1 MISVIIPVYNA
12 ESALRICVDSVLRQS
27 YQSFEIILIDD
38 GSEDLSGRICD
49 DYSEKD
55 DRITIIHQNNQGVSA
70 ARNRGLDIAKGDF
83 IAFVDSDDYV
93 EPDYLKVLLDGIVSY
108 GVDMCMISLHV
119 NHGMGRATRLN
130 SNTEIISAILGDN
143 FGNNAG
149 PVNKLFKRSII
160 GCLRFDKHVYLGEDT
175 LFDVEYAKRC
185 KNGVFI
191 NEALYHYDLSTSSIS
206 YMRNPAKLEKYLTYA
221 ESRQK
226 MLFDTTKL
234 SSNCRDMLVHAYFS
248 SILNCF
254 YQSRYFHDRKA
265 EMKMCLVMKEAQ
277 NRYSFS
283 GLTTRQKVTYWIMG
297 HLPYLFPFWNAI
309 NTRLCFLDKRK

>member
-1 MISVIIPVYNA
+1 MISVIVPVYNA
-12 ESALRICVDSVLRQS
+12 ELTLRRCVDSILKQS
-27 YQSFEIILIDD
+27 YHSFEVILIDD

-49 DYSEKD
+49 EYSKKD
-55 DRITIIHQNNQGVSA
+55 DRIIAIHQNNQGVST
-70 ARNRGLDIAKGDF
+70 ARNRGLDIAKGEF
-83 IAFVDSDDYV
+83 IAFIDSDDYV
-93 EPDYLKVLLDGIVSY
+93 ESDYLEVLFNGMVSY
-108 GVDMCMISLHV
+108 GVDMCMTSLRV
-119 NHGMGRATRLN
+119 NEGIVDRVTRLN
-130 SNTEIISAILGDN
+130 SNSEIISAILGDN

-149 PVNKLFKRSII
+149 PMNKLFKRSII

-254 YQSRYFHDRKA
+254 YQSRYFHNRKA
-265 EMKMCLVMKEAQ
+265 ELKMCLIMKEAQ
-277 NRYSFS
+277 HKYSFS

-309 NTRLCFLDKRK
+309 NTRL

>member
-149 PVNKLFKRSII
+149 PINKLFKRSII

-175 LFDVEYAKRC
+175 LFNVEYAKRC
-185 KNGVFI
+185 NSGVFI
-191 NEALYHYDLSTSSIS
+191 NEALYHYDQSTASIS
-206 YMRNPAKLEKYLTYA
+206 YMRNPAKLNRYLTYA
-221 ESRQK
+221 ESRRK
-226 MLFDTTKL
+226 MLSDTTML
-234 SSNCRDMLVHAYFS
+234 SSNCREMLVHAYFN

-254 YQSRYFHDRKA
+254 YQSRYFHNRKA

-277 NRYSFS
+277 YKYSFS

-309 NTRLCFLDKRK
+309 NTRI